1 MARRTIAVFA
11 CLSSQSKTGES
22 MREDAGKGL
31 VSGVCVCG
39 PRTTGEDE
47 IDTCPTKQI
56 STIRNNLDIHFG
68 ISLKEKKEESF
79 FYYDYYFIIIIITT
93 FFFPPLPTNIA
104 NLLRV

>member
-1 MARRTIAVFA
+1 
-11 CLSSQSKTGES
+11 
-22 MREDAGKGL
+22 MREDAGKGI

-93 FFFPPLPTNIA
+93 FFFFPFAYKYSEFVKSVNR
-104 NLLRV
+104 NNNSDNKKWLRSV